1 MSSYG
6 GIWHLYS
13 ISHLLIST
21 LLISTLLCTY
31 SRVYDL
37 GTCTNNS
44 EYFMNKK
51 STGCYLILILLY
63 ISYSQRHVK

>member
-1 MSSYG
+1 M
-6 GIWHLYS
+6 LYR

-37 GTCTNNS
+37 GTCMNNS

-51 STGCYLILILLY
+51 SIGYYLVLILLY
-63 ISYSQRHVK
+63 MALRVGYVK